1 VPFIPTKDPFY
12 PKDGKVLIYLSVYI
26 YIFYVCL
33 SIYLF
38 IYLSTFLSIYYL
50 FYRLF
55 ITQHYV
61 AFSGWPE
68 ARVLLSFSDIST
80 ITREK
85 TLYYVPNAIS
95 IITNDKNEYFYAS
108 FLDREQCFNML
119 NNLLQVNRRLLELNG
134 IDVNQTNRN
143 LEFGYQVKNNIFGL
157 TINGNNNSSSLSAST
172 TSSSLLLSSS
182 THGNHSN
189 INENSIH
196 SDTIVVPSTT
206 TTTTTTSISGSG
218 SGGSSITPPA
228 SSRHV
233 NSPTFT
239 EQLGGSFKL
248 MRSLSSI
255 ASHDPTISTT
265 NATNNNITI
274 TASTAAAA
282 AAANNNNNSN
292 KNNDNVN
299 ADNVNDYNVTE
310 ANTAVNGGMNNGS
323 ISRNTIV
330 IGITDKQNVVKSS
343 ETKSIISTTPTQAK
357 DINSKETL
365 RKTSMESSL
374 TPTSTSPIN
383 ALTTTVAESSP
394 SSSSSSPSNKESID
408 SKNSLSTSIKKDT
421 IEIPSNNDTN
431 KQTIVKKKEME
442 NKTTE
447 NDDSKPKAKQN
458 VSFTTKPVFHN
469 FNSIFQKA
477 SITILQ
483 TINYQIPSASL
494 LWKSCWLHGEN
505 YR

>member
-1 VPFIPTKDPFY
+1 
-12 PKDGKVLIYLSVYI
+12 
-26 YIFYVCL
+26 
-33 SIYLF
+33 
-38 IYLSTFLSIYYL
+38 
-50 FYRLF
+50 
-55 ITQHYV
+55 
-61 AFSGWPE
+61 
-68 ARVLLSFSDIST
+68 
-80 ITREK
+80 
-85 TLYYVPNAIS
+85 
-95 IITNDKNEYFYAS
+95 
-108 FLDREQCFNML
+108 ML

-182 THGNHSN
+182 THGNYSN

-196 SDTIVVPSTT
+196 SDTIDVPA
-206 TTTTTTSISGSG
+206 TTTTTSISGSG

-265 NATNNNITI
+265 NATNNNII

-282 AAANNNNNSN
+282 ANNNNNNNSN

-374 TPTSTSPIN
+374 TPTTTTTTTTPIN
-383 ALTTTVAESSP
+383 ALTTIVAELSP
-394 SSSSSSPSNKESID
+394 SSSSSSSSSKESID
-408 SKNSLSTSIKKDT
+408 CNNSLSTLIKKDN
-421 IEIPSNNDTN
+421 IEFPSNNETN

-442 NKTTE
+442 NKTTD
-447 NDDSKPKAKQN
+447 NDDSKPKTKQN